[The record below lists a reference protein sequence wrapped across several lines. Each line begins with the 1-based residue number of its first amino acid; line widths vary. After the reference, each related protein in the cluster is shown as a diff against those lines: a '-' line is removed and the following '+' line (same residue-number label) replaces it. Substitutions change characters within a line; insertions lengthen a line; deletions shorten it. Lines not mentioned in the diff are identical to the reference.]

1 MTNEKPIWTV
11 YLFTV
16 KKNVFFLREF
26 LKHLTVVL
34 PVEYTF
40 LSLIQF
46 LLSSRG
52 CPIIGFYPC

>member
-16 KKNVFFLREF
+16 KKNVFLREF

-46 LLSSRG
+46 LLSSHVVVQ
-52 CPIIGFYPC
+52 

>member
-16 KKNVFFLREF
+16 KKNVFFFLREF

-46 LLSSRG
+46 LLSSHVVVQ
-52 CPIIGFYPC
+52 

>member
-16 KKNVFFLREF
+16 KKNVFFFRGF
-26 LKHLTVVL
+26 LKHLAVVL

-46 LLSSRG
+46 LLSSHVVVQ
-52 CPIIGFYPC
+52 